1 MNMKIIMNAITI
13 FMSLKNKIDFEHIPN
28 HAQMNTNVPYT
39 NCATSREKL
48 KNIYLWKTIIC
59 LFFPFHVEISHTTM
73 PFATL
78 LVPLE
83 SPW

>member
-48 KNIYLWKTIIC
+48 KNIYL
-59 LFFPFHVEISHTTM
+59 
-73 PFATL
+73 
-78 LVPLE
+78 
-83 SPW
+83 